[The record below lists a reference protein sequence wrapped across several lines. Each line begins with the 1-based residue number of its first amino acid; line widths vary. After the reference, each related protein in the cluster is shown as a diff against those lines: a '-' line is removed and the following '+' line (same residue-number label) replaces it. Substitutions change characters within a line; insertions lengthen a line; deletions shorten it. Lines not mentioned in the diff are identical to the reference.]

1 MTATTSAP
9 LTGPVSRID
18 PATAYRRRPSIPGML
33 RLDSNEGVLPS
44 RALLGDLANAD
55 PELLRRYPDVL
66 ALEAALAT
74 RLGVAP
80 ERLVVTAGADEA
92 IDRACRAFLEPG
104 RTILLSDPSFDMFD
118 CSATLAG
125 GELVRVPWW
134 DDAFPIDACVG
145 RLDAL
150 TAVVAVVSPN
160 NPTGSVATLADV
172 RRVATAAPGAL
183 VILDHVYVEYAD
195 EDLTSGVLDLPNVLV
210 LRTLSKAWGLAGCRV
225 GYAVG
230 SPYVVAVL
238 RAAGGPYT
246 VAAPSVALALSQL
259 DRGAGPLT
267 THVARV
273 REERRRLSAR
283 LAAAGLAPRPSQAN
297 FVLVECGPHAASIH
311 AGLAARGVLVRDFPG
326 RRGLETALRIT
337 LPGDASDFERLSEAL
352 DGTLHAEGL
361 EP

>member
-1 MTATTSAP
+1 MTATTTT
-9 LTGPVSRID
+9 LNGPVSRID
-18 PATAYRRRPSIPGML
+18 PATAYRRPASVPGLL

-44 RALLGDLANAD
+44 PALWGDLANAD
-55 PELLRRYPDVL
+55 PELLRRYPDVS
-66 ALEAALAT
+66 ALEATLAT

-134 DDAFPIDACVG
+134 DAAFPIDAFESQ
-145 RLDAL
+145 LDAL

-160 NPTGSVATLADV
+160 NPTGCVATLADI
-172 RRVATAAPGAL
+172 RRLAAAAPSAL
-183 VILDHVYVEYAD
+183 IILDHVYVEYAD
-195 EDLTSGVLDLPNVLV
+195 EDLTPGVLYLPNVLV

-238 RAAGGPYT
+238 RAAGGPFT

-259 DRGAGPLT
+259 ARGAEALRA
-267 THVARV
+267 HVARV
-273 REERRRLSAR
+273 HEERRLLSAR
-283 LAAAGLAPRPSQAN
+283 LAAAGLAPYASQAN
-297 FVLVECGPHAASIH
+297 FVLVECGPRAGSIH
-311 AGLAARGVLVRDFPG
+311 AGLAARGVLVRDFPD
-326 RRGLETALRIT
+326 RRRLETALRIT
-337 LPGDASDFERLSEAL
+337 LPGDAADFERLSRAL
-352 DGTLHAEGL
+352 EGTLATERLG
-361 EP
+361 P